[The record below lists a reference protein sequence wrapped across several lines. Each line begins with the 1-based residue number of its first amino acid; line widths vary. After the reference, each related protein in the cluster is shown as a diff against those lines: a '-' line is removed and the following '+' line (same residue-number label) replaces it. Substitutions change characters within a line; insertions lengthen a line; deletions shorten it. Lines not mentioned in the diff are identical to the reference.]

1 MLCFHLCTTGSVG
14 YRYGGVAEGCRCAT
28 MCTNGRGGGVWGG
41 GVAGQAGGTGGT
53 QQCELFSRYLT
64 RMPGRLDHVEGRV

>member
-1 MLCFHLCTTGSVG
+1 VCNHVHQW
-14 YRYGGVAEGCRCAT
+14 A
-28 MCTNGRGGGVWGG
+28 GGGGWGGG

-64 RMPGRLDHVEGRV
+64 RMLGRLDHVEGRV